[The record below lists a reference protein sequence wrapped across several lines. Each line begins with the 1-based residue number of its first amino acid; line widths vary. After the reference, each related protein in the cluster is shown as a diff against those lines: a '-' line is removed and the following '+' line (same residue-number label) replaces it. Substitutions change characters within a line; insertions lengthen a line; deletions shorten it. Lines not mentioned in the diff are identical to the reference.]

1 MLKKIYDQGAL
12 AAFTRFGLEKV
23 AVGMMPSALAGG
35 RSFLRGQAG
44 ALGDV
49 GQGLKGML
57 APTAPARA
65 AGGTQA
71 LAGAKGLLPTAGI
84 IGGGMLLSHM
94 GGDQQQQQQPPHPMY

>member
-1 MLKKIYDQGAL
+1 MLKQAYDKGAL
-12 AAFTRFGLEKV
+12 AALTRFGLEKI

-65 AGGTQA
+65 AGGAQA
-71 LAGAKGLLPTAGI
+71 WAGAKGLLPTAGI
-84 IGGGMLLSHM
+84 VGSGMLLSHM
-94 GGDQQQQQQPPHPMY
+94 GDQQQQQPQPPMY